1 MKRHHLAKR
10 PQAGYVLPL
19 TIAILS
25 VIMVG
30 AALVAQRSAVTVRLA
45 QQESKLADQQ
55 ERMDALQSKLLF
67 WLGAVPRS
75 DLGLGHGDKFI
86 KLDGTVYKTA
96 DGLMLSLQDARGL
109 INIRDATP
117 LQVERFL
124 ATFQIAPSSIS
135 KMVDTAVDYNDADD
149 LRQLNGAEADDYRL
163 ASSAVA
169 GVPTG
174 SADLSKAP
182 TQFPYPPP
190 RNAPIVMHQEVRR
203 MLNWRDQAALWAADG
218 LDEHSVVVRGTMFN
232 AKTAT
237 WRALAAKTGI
247 DAKTARE
254 LVIARAAGTA
264 IPAALI
270 DANAERGLFGV
281 VTSETTFPSE
291 TVIITLFPQG
301 ESWGLRLTA
310 THSPASA
317 IAPWRIEYVSRIE
330 RSTIENT
337 ATVPLL
343 PELSTDFDPKL
354 RERFGLPF

>member
-1 MKRHHLAKR
+1 MKMRLNLAKR

-55 ERMDALQSKLLF
+55 ERMDALQNKLLF

-96 DGLMLSLQDARGL
+96 DGLFLSLQDARGL

-135 KMVDTAVDYNDADD
+135 KMVDSAIDYNDSDD

-163 ASSAVA
+163 ASVA
-169 GVPTG
+169 PNPAARSSKPTA
-174 SADLSKAP
+174 S
-182 TQFPYPPP
+182 YPPP

-203 MLNWRDQAALWAADG
+203 ILNWRDQTALWAADG
-218 LDEHSVVVRGTMFN
+218 LDDHSVVVRGTLFN

-254 LVIARAAGTA
+254 LVSARAAGNA
-264 IPAALI
+264 IPAALL
-270 DANAERGLFGV
+270 DANSERGLFGV

-310 THSPASA
+310 THSAASA

-330 RSTIENT
+330 RPTIENI